1 MIIDAIIF
9 PFKGLRNFLKTIFIL
24 LVIVYMLA
32 SLFVIVDYLHNEYGY
47 VGKFFCSISTKDRLK
62 ASVVR
67 VVGGYSEG
75 TGFFIAENKVLTNF
89 HVIADEPSP
98 KIIFPDG
105 SFITPVKIVGDETAD
120 LAVLIT
126 AGKYPEFVM
135 PLSKY
140 ITLNDDEPVLA
151 SGYPMGT
158 DLKGP
163 ATVLRGNYIEY
174 RHSKKARTSYIQ
186 TDISLVEG
194 MSGGP
199 MTDICGKVMGVNT
212 LGVAGLSMFISGPDA
227 YTLAPKLTDQN
238 ISKITVDPS
247 KSPEDAVTAFYTYIK
262 ARRMKEGFALLSH
275 EYVKGTSM
283 TEWTNRF
290 LDILDVDI
298 IKSEK
303 YKNTTDTAFVKF
315 STKNWVDQEVD
326 IHNFEGTW
334 QTVYEDGVYKMHKSN
349 IKEVFNPSWDWFYE

>member
-1 MIIDAIIF
+1 MKTSFITKIRKIPFKIHVLVRRVKKYCIKLLIPLYLFPIKLITYSLYYLIKIVIKFVISVIKMIIDALIF

-24 LVIVYMLA
+24 LIIVYMLA

-199 MTDICGKVMGVNT
+199 MTD
-212 LGVAGLSMFISGPDA
+212 
-227 YTLAPKLTDQN
+227 
-238 ISKITVDPS
+238 
-247 KSPEDAVTAFYTYIK
+247 
-262 ARRMKEGFALLSH
+262 
-275 EYVKGTSM
+275 
-283 TEWTNRF
+283 
-290 LDILDVDI
+290 
-298 IKSEK
+298 
-303 YKNTTDTAFVKF
+303 
-315 STKNWVDQEVD
+315 
-326 IHNFEGTW
+326 
-334 QTVYEDGVYKMHKSN
+334 
-349 IKEVFNPSWDWFYE
+349 